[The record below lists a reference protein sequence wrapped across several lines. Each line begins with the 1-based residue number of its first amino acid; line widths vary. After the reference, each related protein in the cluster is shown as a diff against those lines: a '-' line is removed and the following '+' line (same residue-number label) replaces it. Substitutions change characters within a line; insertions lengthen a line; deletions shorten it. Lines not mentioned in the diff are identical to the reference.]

1 MNEYTVL
8 VPQTFND
15 GSAIPADTL
24 RELREYALRLFGGL
38 TIADTV
44 TGFWVDNGIEYRDT
58 LTRYIVAASD
68 PADVDMFAQCVCAA
82 CEQISVY
89 VSRSATDVRFISRS

>member
-44 TGFWVDNGIEYRDT
+44 TGF
-58 LTRYIVAASD
+58 
-68 PADVDMFAQCVCAA
+68 
-82 CEQISVY
+82 
-89 VSRSATDVRFISRS
+89 